1 MSKHY
6 VVMEYTNANGE
17 TKNQAMRSVDVAE
30 FLIKYPNAKRVAGQ
44 MSVVSSKINK
54 QSKEMENKKMVK
66 VALVIS
72 TVILGVFSFI
82 IANAYAYLS
91 LITNEVD
98 NSVHAGQWNLVG
110 TQFLISA
117 FVLALVFVIRSRK
130 K

>member
-1 MSKHY
+1 
-6 VVMEYTNANGE
+6 
-17 TKNQAMRSVDVAE
+17 
-30 FLIKYPNAKRVAGQ
+30 

-54 QSKEMENKKMVK
+54 QSKEMENKQMVK

-110 TQFLISA
+110 TQFLITA